1 METPLEKLPGPESS
15 SKFYQTFKELTDNR
29 FIPSPPKKLKEGIFA
44 FCGSLTLK
52 PKQGRAIQERKFK
65 RIPLA

>member
-29 FIPSPPKKLKEGIFA
+29 FIPSPPKKIKRGNICLLRQFNSETKTGKSNSRKEV
-44 FCGSLTLK
+44 
-52 PKQGRAIQERKFK
+52 
-65 RIPLA
+65 